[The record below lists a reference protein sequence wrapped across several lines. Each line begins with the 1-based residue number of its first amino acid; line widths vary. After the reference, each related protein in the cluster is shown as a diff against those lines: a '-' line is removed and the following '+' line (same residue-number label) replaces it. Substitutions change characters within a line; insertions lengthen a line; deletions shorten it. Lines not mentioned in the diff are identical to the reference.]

1 MGNYVIEILATIEL
15 KNKEN
20 MNDAVKAASD
30 MLKNPDTIKQITTLF
45 DDSTVDYEDHDWF
58 STKINDI
65 GIEVEMRKNVEYEEK
80 KVVEEMPIDKL
91 RSMVANDPNLRRS
104 VIDLLAE
111 AKEEEEGDE

>member
-1 MGNYVIEILATIEL
+1 
-15 KNKEN
+15 
-20 MNDAVKAASD
+20 
-30 MLKNPDTIKQITTLF
+30 
-45 DDSTVDYEDHDWF
+45 
-58 STKINDI
+58 
-65 GIEVEMRKNVEYEEK
+65 MRKNAEYEEK